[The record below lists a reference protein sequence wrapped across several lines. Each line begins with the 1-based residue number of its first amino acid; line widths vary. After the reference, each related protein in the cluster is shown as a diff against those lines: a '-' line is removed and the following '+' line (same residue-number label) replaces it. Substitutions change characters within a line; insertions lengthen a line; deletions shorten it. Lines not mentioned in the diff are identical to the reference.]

1 MSEIQRCDDCHEP
14 TGPICICVSCAS
26 VRSDFF
32 APAAWVE
39 EAFREAVEML
49 GPCWTNADT
58 LWHDSKIR
66 KRLADR

>member
-26 VRSDFF
+26 IRSDFF

-39 EAFREAVEML
+39 EAFKEAVDML
-49 GPCWTNADT
+49 NPSFASADA
-58 LWHDSKIR
+58 LWLQSKLR
-66 KRLADR
+66 KRLAER